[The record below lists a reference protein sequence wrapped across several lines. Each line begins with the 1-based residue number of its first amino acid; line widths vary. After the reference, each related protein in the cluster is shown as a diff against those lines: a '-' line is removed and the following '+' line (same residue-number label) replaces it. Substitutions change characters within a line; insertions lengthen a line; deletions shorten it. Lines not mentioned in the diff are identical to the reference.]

1 MGGFM
6 GSNNRHN
13 LLHYSALKNRKI
25 ACLTLDLESDHS
37 DLLDK
42 PRYKGLEHIPELVA
56 FLRED
61 DVPLTCFVQGS
72 LLETHPERIRM
83 LTDADVEFELHSYSH
98 PDSTNLDTS
107 FEVVRGKEAYRKFFA
122 KDPLGY
128 RSPLGVIKEEDYEIL
143 AAGGFRFDS
152 SIYPSLR
159 PGVFNNLGKPIQPFR
174 VATTDI
180 VEFPFTAFSGLIRVP
195 LTVSYLKLLGWPY
208 FFLIKTCPLPDLI
221 VFAFHLHD
229 LFQLSSSSEI
239 PYEKYSL
246 IHKMAF
252 KRIYNGRQ
260 EGLLILREFVE
271 TLRRKGYS
279 FCKLV
284 DVYEALC
291 LQKEPVVL

>member
-1 MGGFM
+1 M
-6 GSNNRHN
+6 GSDNRHN
-13 LLHYSALKNRKI
+13 LLHCSALKNKKI

-42 PRYKGLEHIPELVA
+42 PRYEGIEHIPELVT
-56 FLRED
+56 FLKEVG
-61 DVPLTCFVQGS
+61 VPLTCFVQGS
-72 LLETHPERIRM
+72 LLETHPDDIRR

-98 PDSTNLDTS
+98 PALTDLDTR
-107 FEVVRGKEAYRKFFA
+107 FEVERGKEAYRQFFT

-128 RSPLGVIKEEDYEIL
+128 RSPLGIIKEEDYGIL
-143 AAGGFRFDS
+143 AANGFKFDS

-174 VATTDI
+174 VDTTDI

-208 FFLIKTCPLPDLI
+208 FFLIKTFSLPDLI

-229 LFQLSSSSEI
+229 LFRLSSSSEI
-239 PYEKYSL
+239 PLEKHSL
-246 IHKMAF
+246 IHKLVF

-260 EGLLILREFVE
+260 DGLLILREFVE
-271 TLRRKGYS
+271 ILRRKGYS
-279 FCKLV
+279 FCNLV
-284 DVYEALC
+284 DVYEAVC